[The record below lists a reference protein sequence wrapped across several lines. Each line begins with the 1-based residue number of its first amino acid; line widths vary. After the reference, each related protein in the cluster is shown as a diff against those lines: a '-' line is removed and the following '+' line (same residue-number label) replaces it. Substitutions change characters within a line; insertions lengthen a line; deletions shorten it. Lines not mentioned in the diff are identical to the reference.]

1 MVDTELF
8 ERYET
13 ALGTNAELFSRAVR
27 DLSDEVDGMS
37 QDTMREYLGGRYYDL
52 VRAYGTVAAEA
63 AREFYEKQRELSG
76 VASTLGDY
84 EAEVSY
90 PGWLEAESAKQVNAV
105 SSGVGQ
111 AVGDA
116 VYGFLEGRGMRS
128 VMACADSTLDYNAS
142 RDPAHPKWALVPHA
156 GACAWCNMLGSRGFA
171 YQSELTVGAARHNR
185 CKCTPVVD
193 FDTANPKLKGY
204 DPDELLDR
212 YKKAEESGETRFRQ
226 RRPKKTRR
234 YEKRTRKT
242 VSAQASHYQAD
253 KLIDYLSKAE
263 SVEDFKRRAIK
274 ADEQWRASKHVG
286 NSYRRLRSEYIELA
300 KKWNVDPNK
309 KPEV

>member
-1 MVDTELF
+1 MVDYELF
-8 ERYET
+8 ERYKD
-13 ALGTNAELFSRAVR
+13 ALGTNADLFSRAVR
-27 DLSDEVDGMS
+27 ALADEVDGMGS
-37 QDTMREYLGGRYYDL
+37 DQMREHLGGQYPDL

-63 AREFYEKQRELSG
+63 AREFYEKQRGISG
-76 VASTLGDY
+76 VADMLGDY
-84 EAEVSY
+84 AAVTSY
-90 PGWLEAESAKQVNAV
+90 PDWLDAESAKQVNAV
-105 SSGVGQ
+105 SAGVGY
-111 AVGDA
+111 AVGDI
-116 VYGFLEGRGMRS
+116 VYGFLEGRGLRS
-128 VMACADSTLDYNAS
+128 VMGCADSTLDYNAS

-156 GACAWCNMLGSRGFA
+156 GACAWCNMLGSRGFT

-193 FDTANPKLKGY
+193 FDTDNPKLKGY

-234 YEKRTRKT
+234 YEKRARKT

-253 KLIDYLSKAE
+253 KLIEYLSKAE
-263 SVEDFKRRAIK
+263 NVEDFKRRAIK
-274 ADEQWRASKHVG
+274 ADEQWRASKHEG
-286 NSYRRLRSEYIELA
+286 NSYKRLRSEYIELA
-300 KKWNVDPNK
+300 KKWNIDPNR

>member
-1 MVDTELF
+1 MVDSELF

-27 DLSDEVDGMS
+27 DLSDEVDGM
-37 QDTMREYLGGRYYDL
+37 QAEQMREHLGERYPAL
-52 VRAYGTVAAEA
+52 VRAYGMVAAEA
-63 AREFYEKQRELSG
+63 ACEFYDAQRAISG
-76 VASTLGDY
+76 VADTYGEY
-84 EAEVSY
+84 EAVVSY
-90 PGWLEAESAKQVNAV
+90 PEWLDVESAKQVNAV
-105 SSGVGQ
+105 SAGVGQ

-116 VYGFLEGRGMRS
+116 VYGFLEGRGMKS
-128 VMACADSTLDYNAS
+128 VMGCADSTLDYNAS
-142 RDPAHPKWALVPHA
+142 RDPAHPKWALVPHL
-156 GACAWCNMLGSRGFA
+156 GACAWCNMLGSRGFV

-300 KKWNVDPNK
+300 KKWNIDPNK